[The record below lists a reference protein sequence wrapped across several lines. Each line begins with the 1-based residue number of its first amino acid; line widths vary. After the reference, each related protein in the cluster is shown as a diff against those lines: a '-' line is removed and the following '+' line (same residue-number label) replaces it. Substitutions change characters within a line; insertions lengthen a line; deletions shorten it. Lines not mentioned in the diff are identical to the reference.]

1 MTNKQILVL
10 NKITELCRAIP
21 GIAYAG
27 LYPEAIGKIGQRFP
41 ACIIMD
47 GNEDNSNYDLGQTV
61 RYDYTVSVILHHEV
75 RLGVT
80 RIADILDLQNK
91 IITAVATDL
100 SIDGTVHCLVGH
112 SVEKGSSL
120 NVLADT
126 ASGYQ
131 GEISARTINFTIQ
144 IYDSRR

>member
-10 NKITELCRAIP
+10 NKIVELCK
-21 GIAYAG
+21 GISGINYAG
-27 LYPEAIGKIGQRFP
+27 LYPEAVGKIGQRFP
-41 ACIIMD
+41 ACIVMD
-47 GNEDNSNYDLGQTV
+47 GDEDAPQYDAGQKV
-61 RYDYTVSVILHHEV
+61 RYDYTVSVILHHEI
-75 RLGVT
+75 RLGIT

-100 SIDGTVHCLVGH
+100 SIDGTAHVLKGH
-112 SVEKGSSL
+112 SVNVGSSQ

-131 GEISARTINFTIQ
+131 GEITARTINFIIQ
-144 IYDSRR
+144 IYDNRR